1 MAPTWPSASGA
12 LTMKPTTFCCRMSF
26 QLCAGSEGPRLR
38 WEALVRSQCLSSVE
52 HIFIAAFQIKLYHYT
67 IMMTKGVQSRMYTL
81 CLAIPLLNC
90 FLCSWSPSPQEAASC
105 HDSVSWHQRSLAQ
118 LVWWR
123 RSPLAL
129 QRITCWSSRSA
140 KTPGP

>member
-12 LTMKPTTFCCRMSF
+12 LTMKPTTFCCRMSC
-26 QLCAGSEGPRLR
+26 QLCAGSEGLRSR
-38 WEALVRSQCLSSVE
+38 WEALVRSQCLFSVE
-52 HIFIAAFQIKLYHYT
+52 YIFIVAFFIKLYHYT
-67 IMMTKGVQSRMYTL
+67 VMMSKGVWSRIYTL
-81 CLAIPLLNC
+81 CLTIPCQLC
-90 FLCSWSPSPQEAASC
+90 FLCSWSPLPQEAALC

-118 LVWWR
+118 LVLWR